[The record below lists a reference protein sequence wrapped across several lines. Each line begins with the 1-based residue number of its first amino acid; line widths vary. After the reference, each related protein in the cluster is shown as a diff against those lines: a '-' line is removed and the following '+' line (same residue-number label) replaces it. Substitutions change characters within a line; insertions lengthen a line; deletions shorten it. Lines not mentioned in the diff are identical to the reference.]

1 MKSYYLLFILFV
13 IYGYT
18 FAQSETNKILDYP
31 SYSDTISYSGC
42 DEIFAKTPKAE
53 DLIIYSDSI
62 IDFQNID
69 TRVPLKLKFNWV
81 FEGINFDGY
90 TGYNSI
96 GVESFEIIKD
106 NQRKDKI
113 DLVDLINMDAD
124 YDYYIEETEEVKDVP
139 NKRIY
144 LTDLNLDSYLD
155 IGITEGCGKSC
166 HKIYFLYNPIKQTFQ
181 KAHKSY
187 NFIRPI
193 KYECQD
199 DKIIL
204 YSYAGGSAWYTI
216 YHAKIIRQ
224 DSLEFYQK
232 FEFNAGYQG
241 EKYCLHIY
249 ENAIGDSIKIDTI
262 PK

>member
-1 MKSYYLLFILFV
+1 MKSHYLLYILFV

-18 FAQSETNKILDYP
+18 SAQNDTTEILDFP
-31 SYSDTISYSGC
+31 PYSDEVSYSGC
-42 DEIFAKTPKAE
+42 DEILAKTPNAE
-53 DLIIYSDSI
+53 DLIIYSDSV

-69 TRVPLKLKFNWV
+69 PRVPLKLKFNWV
-81 FEGINFDGY
+81 FEGVNFVGY

-96 GVESFEIIKD
+96 GVESYEIIKN
-106 NQRKDKI
+106 NQRNDKI
-113 DLVDLINMDAD
+113 DLVDLINMDAN
-124 YDYYIEETEEVKDVP
+124 YDYYIKETGEVNDIP
-139 NKRIY
+139 NKIIY

-181 KAHKSY
+181 KSHKSY

-204 YSYAGGSAWYTI
+204 YSYAGGSAWYTLNN
-216 YHAKIIRQ
+216 AQIIRE
-224 DSLEFYQK
+224 DSLEFYQSL
-232 FEFNAGYQG
+232 EFNADYQG
-241 EKYCLHIY
+241 VKHNLLINK
-249 ENAIGDSIKIDTI
+249 NANGDTIKIDTI